1 MNHIDHS
8 SSPRLQGLFRPG
20 LAVLAAIACSTA
32 GAQTPAPKPTDEEV
46 LAMTPFQVTTSA
58 DEGYLS
64 QNTLAATGVNA
75 NLMKVPQTVQIIN
88 EQLIKDLG
96 VGDDF
101 TSALQI
107 AVGGIDRRS
116 YNPGDDFF
124 MWGFRINSTLKD
136 GLPYF
141 SNGLNLNYDVVRVEA
156 VKGPSAMMYGQNSFV
171 GGVLNWV
178 TRKPTKVAKYSA
190 EAVYGSND
198 YKRGA
203 IHASGPITKD
213 FRYRLDLG
221 ATDSDGNGRKFSY
234 YRNRFVGGEAE
245 WDISKTSQ
253 LSVTAAY
260 QEENEFDDLTM
271 IDPATGNIIDKGK
284 EYTVSEPWSRRP
296 KTTWRTTAK
305 LTTIL
310 GEKFTSRTVF
320 GYSNWTNDWLR
331 DQTNGL
337 NVAAHTINKFTS
349 SFSTS
354 NHFVSIQQD
363 FVKDFSTGPVN
374 HRVTFGGD
382 QRNEVNRN
390 NTNLYNNTNPAFDYL
405 NPVYGASVPNPALTP
420 PAGSVN
426 SKSRARISGFY
437 AQEQMSFWQDRIIA
451 LAGVRF
457 NDQVNTSAAPLPSGN
472 NAVLSQGNYTAPRY
486 GVVINPIEPVSAYY
500 NYGESFAFQSGVDTY
515 GTPYVPSVGKVKEF
529 GLKTMFVQGPAGS
542 ISASYA
548 HIDMEVSNV
557 RIVFTQGPGDPNPG
571 ASGNKAAGTQHNK
584 GYQWSLNMN
593 RNFEQIGS
601 LNFLFNNY
609 HGNIRNELGLKP
621 LKVPNNTWSG
631 IATFNFKKGALNG
644 FKVSSSASFVGRQGG
659 FTFPTT
665 GAATT
670 IPARTITNAMVGYK
684 WKNYDF
690 QLNVNNLSDKVY
702 VAGAESALWIYADPG
717 RVFKFSVNWHY

>member
-1 MNHIDHS
+1 MNHPTRTTGYRFGAPFS
-8 SSPRLQGLFRPG
+8 AG
-20 LAVLAAIACSTA
+20 LAFLAALASTTVQ
-32 GAQTPAPKPTDEEV
+32 AQTPAPKSTDEEV
-46 LAMTPFQVTTSA
+46 LSLSPFQVTTGQ
-58 DEGYLS
+58 DEGYLT
-64 QNTLAATGVNA
+64 QNTLAATGANT
-75 NLMKVPQTVQIIN
+75 NLMKIPQTVQIIN
-88 EQLIKDLG
+88 EQLIRDLG
-96 VGDDF
+96 IGDDF

-107 AVGGIDRRS
+107 VVGGIDRRS

-124 MWGFRINSTLKD
+124 MWGFRVSSTLKD

-156 VKGPSAMMYGQNSFV
+156 IKGPSAMMYGQNSFV

-178 TRKPTKVAKYSA
+178 TRKPTKTAKYSA

-198 YKRGA
+198 YKRVA
-203 IHASGPITKD
+203 LHASGPVTKTL
-213 FRYRLDLG
+213 RYRMDLG
-221 ATDSDGNGRKFSY
+221 GMDSGGNGRKFSY
-234 YRNRFVGGEAE
+234 SRNRFIGGEVE
-245 WDISKTSQ
+245 WDISKTA
-253 LSVTAAY
+253 LLNVTAAY

-271 IDPATGNIIDKGK
+271 IDPATGDIIAKGK
-284 EYTVSEPWSRRP
+284 DYTVSEPWSRRP
-296 KTTWRTTAK
+296 KTTFRTTAK
-305 LTTIL
+305 LTTTL
-310 GEKFTSRTVF
+310 GEKFTSRSVI

-349 SFSTS
+349 MFSTS

-374 HRVTFGGD
+374 HRFTFGGD
-382 QRNEVNRN
+382 QRNELNRN
-390 NTNLYNNTNPAFDYL
+390 NTTLFANNNAAFDYL

-420 PAGSVN
+420 PAGFTN
-426 SKSRARISGFY
+426 LKSRVRISGIY
-437 AQEQMSFWQDRIIA
+437 AQEQMTFWDDRIIA
-451 LAGVRF
+451 LAGLRF
-457 NDQVNTSAAPLPSGN
+457 NDQLTTSAAPAASGSS
-472 NAVLSQGNYTAPRY
+472 ATLSEGSYTAPRY
-486 GVVINPIEPVSAYY
+486 GIVFNPIESVSAYY

-515 GTPYVPSVGKVKEF
+515 GKQYVPSVGKVREIGAK
-529 GLKTMFVQGPAGS
+529 LMFMQGPKGS
-542 ISASYA
+542 ISGSFA

-557 RIVFTQGPGDPNPG
+557 RIVFTQGPNDPNPG

-593 RNFEQIGS
+593 RNFEDVGS

-609 HGNIRNELGLKP
+609 HGNIRNELGIRP
-621 LKVPNNTWSG
+621 AKVPNNTWG
-631 IATFNFKKGALNG
+631 GVATFNFKKGMLNG
-644 FKVSSSASFVGRQGG
+644 FKVSTSAAFVGRQGG

-690 QLNVNNLSDKVY
+690 QLNVNNLSDKIY
-702 VAGAESALWIYADPG
+702 VVGAESALWIYADPG
-717 RVFKFSVNWHY
+717 RVFKLSVNYHY